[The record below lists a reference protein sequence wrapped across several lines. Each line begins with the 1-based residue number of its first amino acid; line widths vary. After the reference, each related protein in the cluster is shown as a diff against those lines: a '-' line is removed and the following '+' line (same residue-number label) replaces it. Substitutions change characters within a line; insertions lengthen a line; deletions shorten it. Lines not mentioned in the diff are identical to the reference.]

1 MLKFEDLD
9 PTIAEWFEQQLESA
23 AQYEAAV
30 RRLVQEGKLVLTVKA
45 LPRFEEA
52 RAWAIGRERERLARL
67 AGGAN

>member
-1 MLKFEDLD
+1 MLKFEELSPD
-9 PTIAEWFEQQLESA
+9 IAAWFEQQLESA
-23 AQYEAAV
+23 AQYEAAI
-30 RRLVQEGKLVLTVKA
+30 RKLVAEGRLVLTVKA